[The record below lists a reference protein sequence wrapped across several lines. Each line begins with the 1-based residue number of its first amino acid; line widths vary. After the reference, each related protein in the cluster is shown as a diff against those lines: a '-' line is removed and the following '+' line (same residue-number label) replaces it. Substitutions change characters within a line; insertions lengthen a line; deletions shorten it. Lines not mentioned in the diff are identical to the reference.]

1 MVLTDPISD
10 MLTRI
15 RNGQRARRQMV
26 EVPASKMKLKIAEI
40 LQREGYV
47 SSAELVPDKPF
58 GRIRIG
64 IKYLG
69 PKQPLISELKRV
81 SKPGRRI
88 FASVAELAEKQDT
101 ISTTILSTSRGI
113 MTDREAIE
121 AKIGGE
127 VILRVH

>member
-15 RNGQRARRQMV
+15 RNGQRARRQTI

-47 SSAELVPDKPF
+47 SSATLVPEKPF
-58 GRIRIG
+58 GKIRIG
-64 IKYLG
+64 IKYLSS
-69 PKQPLISELKRV
+69 KQPLISEIKRV

-88 FASVAELAEKQDT
+88 FASVNELNEKKDA
-101 ISTTILSTSRGI
+101 ISTKIISTSRGI
-113 MTDREAIE
+113 MTDREAVE
-121 AKIGGE
+121 AKVGGE